1 MSYIG
6 QTPVAGLYRSEF
18 FSGDGSTTTYNLAFP
33 YGNEASVLV
42 FISGVKQKTDSYGL
56 INGQIIFTAAPPAGS
71 ENIEIVYLGERT
83 IQNPYLSADFYGVIR
98 INAAEL
104 TQNAI
109 ISTGYNASS
118 AGPLKVANNITVTV
132 SNNSTWTII

>member
-6 QTPVAGLYRSEF
+6 QQPTTGLYRSEF
-18 FSGDGSTTTYNLAFP
+18 LSGDNSTTTFNLSFP

-56 INGQIIFTAAPPAGS
+56 INGQIIFLAAPPSGTD
-71 ENIEIVYLGERT
+71 NIEIIYLGERT
-83 IQNPYLSADFYGVIR
+83 IQNPYLSADYYGIIR
-98 INAAEL
+98 INANEL

-132 SNNSTWTII
+132 SNNSTWTIF